1 MSEIN
6 VIIWDDMKHEAED
19 IKDCLKPLSTANG
32 WGMKIDIKYCTYTS
46 FQEFLE
52 KSHDSYKLLIL
63 DCLEEGRGN
72 IALRALRMLSTIGS
86 NLKVIITSGYRPEG
100 FEKLPD
106 EYGREKCRAILKA
119 QLLSDTDP
127 KRMEMVVAE
136 LLNLKADH
144 HIRTNR
150 IKFDPVN
157 ENDIYLKYL
166 VESIGGE
173 TAIKE
178 LILMLQKDLKY
189 DIDTSHFTIN
199 SLSQGLSGA
208 MVFNLVI
215 LDSNNNP
222 TCKFIKL
229 SKDKNSVNN
238 ELSKVRSEYYKIPP
252 NYTLSYINNEP
263 ILFKDYYVIVATLVE
278 KSISLRKKIF
288 EDINGDLSVRIISEL
303 ATTCLKEL
311 YQKQRLE
318 NIPEQIVHS
327 ILKVFDTRR
336 IAFLNMSNEGLEI
349 LTGKINIVQEI
360 EELKKVVTD
369 SSIFYEKNNFK
380 NTLVHGDLHSNNVI
394 ISENNKLFIVDP
406 ANMNQDHWSR
416 DICML
421 IVDLFAYGI
430 DVDTKE
436 YFGIDLTKW
445 IDMGKKMINN
455 QEIEN
460 GGINPSIVASINW
473 LTNKEN
479 LNDIFANLFELW
491 EYQLSLGME
500 LLRASYKSDT
510 LPAGKRATCLIIG
523 KEALN
528 FAKQTYKDLK

>member
-1 MSEIN
+1 
-6 VIIWDDMKHEAED
+6 
-19 IKDCLKPLSTANG
+19 
-32 WGMKIDIKYCTYTS
+32 
-46 FQEFLE
+46 
-52 KSHDSYKLLIL
+52 
-63 DCLEEGRGN
+63 
-72 IALRALRMLSTIGS
+72 MLNTIGS
-86 NLKVIITSGYRPEG
+86 DLKVIITSGYSPDG

-127 KRMEMVVAE
+127 KRMEVVVAE

-144 HIRTNR
+144 SGKTKR
-150 IKFDPVN
+150 IKLDPVA
-157 ENDIYLKYL
+157 EDDIYLKYL
-166 VESIGGE
+166 IESIGGE
-173 TAIKE
+173 TAVKE
-178 LILMLQKDLKY
+178 LILTLQKELKY
-189 DIDTSHFTIN
+189 DIDASHFTIN
-199 SLSQGLSGA
+199 SLNQGLSGA
-208 MVFNLVI
+208 MVFNLVV

-222 TCKFIKL
+222 TYKFIKL
-229 SKDKNSVNN
+229 SKDKNSLNN
-238 ELSKVRSEYYKIPP
+238 ELAKVRSQYYKIST
-252 NYTLSYINNEP
+252 NYTLSYSNNEP

-288 EDINGDLSVRIISEL
+288 EDKNGDLSIRIISEL

-311 YQKQRLE
+311 YQKQRLK

-336 IAFLNMSNEGLEI
+336 IAFLNMADEELKI

-360 EELKKVVTD
+360 EKLKKVVTD
-369 SSIFYEKNNFK
+369 SSIFYEKDNLK

-445 IDMGKKMINN
+445 TDMGKNILNN

-473 LTNKEN
+473 LINKEN
-479 LNDIFANLFELW
+479 LNDIFSNLFELW
-491 EYQLSLGME
+491 EYQLSLGIE
-500 LLRASYKSDT
+500 FLRASYKSDT
-510 LPAGKRATCLIIG
+510 LPAGKRAACLLIG